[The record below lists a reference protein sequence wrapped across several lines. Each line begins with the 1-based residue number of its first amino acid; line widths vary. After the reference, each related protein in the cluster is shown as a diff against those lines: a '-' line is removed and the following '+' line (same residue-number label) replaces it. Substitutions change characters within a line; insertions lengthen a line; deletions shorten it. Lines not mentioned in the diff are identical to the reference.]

1 MQSPRIFVTPDFAEL
16 PSWFDLFIDFYNF
29 KVCGEHP
36 IYWGRDA
43 NLHQR
48 PLGHIQL
55 TNSPLILARWSSI
68 SDPFYRTVKATEADY
83 DQWLLYAYD
92 AVESR
97 YLMLDVFGPK
107 AHAHPAFGAYVRHLQ
122 ETIVQPWLVG
132 RVEAFEPPEDYEP

>member
-1 MQSPRIFVTPDFAEL
+1 MQSPRIFVTPDFVEL
-16 PSWFDLFIDFYNF
+16 PSWFDLYIDFYNF

-43 NLHQR
+43 TLRQR

-83 DQWLLYAYD
+83 DQWLL
-92 AVESR
+92 
-97 YLMLDVFGPK
+97 
-107 AHAHPAFGAYVRHLQ
+107 PASAEPEHGKQPLPQWLCR
-122 ETIVQPWLVG
+122 EVQGVWWQDREG
-132 RVEAFEPPEDYEP
+132 REVSGC